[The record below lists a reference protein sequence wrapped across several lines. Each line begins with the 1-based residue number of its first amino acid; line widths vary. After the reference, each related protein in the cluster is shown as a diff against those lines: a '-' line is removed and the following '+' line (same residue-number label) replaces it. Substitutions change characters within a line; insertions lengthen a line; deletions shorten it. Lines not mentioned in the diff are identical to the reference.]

1 MPCLNCKS
9 RLLSR
14 VKEVYVCGE
23 CGLVNVSKIV
33 SFSESVDIDRE
44 FIDLTLLYREWD
56 LPHLDEAKRYMRSA
70 YVYIHSG
77 KFSMAEMSA
86 TVAHI
91 HMRNLDRPTNLYK
104 HCKYLGIRT
113 TKVKRMIDRLK
124 DFWDVYWHYNIEEA
138 HRLCDTLEVD
148 FDIEVMQKV
157 ADEMV
162 LTPSIIT
169 AVVYMTSDMSHRKVA
184 NLFNLSATNVLN
196 KKKKLEEII

>member
-104 HCKYLGIRT
+104 HCKYLGIR
-113 TKVKRMIDRLK
+113 K
-124 DFWDVYWHYNIEEA
+124 
-138 HRLCDTLEVD
+138 
-148 FDIEVMQKV
+148 
-157 ADEMV
+157 
-162 LTPSIIT
+162 
-169 AVVYMTSDMSHRKVA
+169 
-184 NLFNLSATNVLN
+184 
-196 KKKKLEEII
+196 

>member
-1 MPCLNCKS
+1 M
-9 RLLSR
+9 RR
-14 VKEVYVCGE
+14 IFGHIYTVK
-23 CGLVNVSKIV
+23 I
-33 SFSESVDIDRE
+33 SV
-44 FIDLTLLYREWD
+44 
-56 LPHLDEAKRYMRSA
+56 K
-70 YVYIHSG
+70 
-77 KFSMAEMSA
+77 KF
-86 TVAHI
+86 
-91 HMRNLDRPTNLYK
+91 DF
-104 HCKYLGIRT
+104 
-113 TKVKRMIDRLK
+113 K

-162 LTPSIIT
+162 LTPSIIA